1 MKCLSLVER
10 RAKVS
15 TEHIESV
22 YQVLDQSA
30 MMLKEDL
37 QVSYMEALIETGENL
52 LDNKTVRIL
61 DGKPSKYTQDELE
74 ALYEQVDLSEIASN
88 ELRQAIQLSILRGMR
103 EDFVQA
109 NHQMTPDSIGSL
121 MAYLVEVLAPPKPE
135 APYHLLDLS
144 IGTGNLT
151 YTLFHFLNRDN
162 RMIQLS
168 GIDNDELLLSLAAT
182 SAALQDVTISLTLQ
196 DALSN
201 LLIEPADTI
210 VSDLPVGY
218 YPLDEQAEKFETS
231 FSTGHSFT
239 HHLMIEQGM
248 NYLKEGGFGF
258 YLVPSNLFESE
269 EAKDLLAFI
278 QKVGH
283 FQGMLTLPKE
293 LFKTEQSRK
302 SILIVQKNGV
312 GTKQA
317 KEVLLATAPDF
328 KNLPAMQA
336 LIAEIT
342 QWKHNFLN

>member
-1 MKCLSLVER
+1 
-10 RAKVS
+10 
-15 TEHIESV
+15 
-22 YQVLDQSA
+22 
-30 MMLKEDL
+30 MMLKEEL

-74 ALYEQVDLSEIASN
+74 ALYENLDLSEIASN

-121 MAYLVEVLAPPKPE
+121 MAYLVEVIAPPKNE
-135 APYHLLDLS
+135 IPYHLLDLS
-144 IGTGNLT
+144 IGTGNLMF
-151 YTLFHFLNRDN
+151 TLYHFLNRDK
-162 RMIQLS
+162 RELQLS
-168 GIDNDELLLSLAAT
+168 GIDNDDLLLSLAAT
-182 SAALQDVTISLTLQ
+182 SAALQDVTISLTHQ

-201 LLIEPADTI
+201 LLVNPADSI

-231 FSTGHSFT
+231 FSSGHSFS
-239 HHLMIEQGM
+239 HHLLIEQGM
-248 NYLKEGGFGF
+248 NYLKDGGFGF
-258 YLVPSNLFESE
+258 YLVPSNVFESE
-269 EAKDLLAFI
+269 EAKGLLSYI

-302 SILIVQKNGV
+302 SILIVQKSGE

-328 KNLPAMQA
+328 KNLAAMQD
-336 LIAEIT
+336 LITEIT
-342 QWKHNFLN
+342 QWKQNFLN